1 MIAKAGSS
9 RTAQGFAENY
19 DSFAF
24 RQLGASE
31 AICQNRE
38 IGFMPDFFRDFIGLW
53 GKNRDQLGRI
63 DRNSMVRRNLCA
75 NVDPINQDVYY

>member
-1 MIAKAGSS
+1 MIVKAGSS

-38 IGFMPDFFRDFIGLW
+38 IGFMPDFFRDFY
-53 GKNRDQLGRI
+53 RI
-63 DRNSMVRRNLCA
+63 VGQKQRSTRAYRPQFNGTEELMCKC
-75 NVDPINQDVYY
+75 